1 MQRVRLPAEQRRQD
15 ILDHAAHLFTEHG
28 FEAVS
33 MGTIA
38 QAIGTS
44 RPNVY
49 TYFPDLVSV
58 LRVLLDRRL
67 SDLEAELTP
76 QLAPGAPLDLSALWD
91 TLGQHRQTLLLLH
104 CAGDP
109 VLRAERERFDVLVSG
124 LLRDVPEERR
134 ALMSSLVRGLVYE
147 TLVQGRPAEHALTE
161 LAILL
166 RPAAN

>member
-1 MQRVRLPAEQRRQD
+1 MQGLDKTARPGPDPADARPGRETARGRAKAERRRA
-15 ILDHAAHLFTEHG
+15 LVDHAARLFADQG

-76 QLAPGAPLDLSALWD
+76 
-91 TLGQHRQTLLLLH
+91 
-104 CAGDP
+104 
-109 VLRAERERFDVLVSG
+109 
-124 LLRDVPEERR
+124 
-134 ALMSSLVRGLVYE
+134 
-147 TLVQGRPAEHALTE
+147 
-161 LAILL
+161 
-166 RPAAN
+166 

>member
-15 ILDHAAHLFTEHG
+15 ILNHAAHLFADQG

-76 QLAPGAPLDLSALWD
+76 QLGPGASLNLSALWE
-91 TLGQHRQTLLLLH
+91 HAR
-104 CAGDP
+104 AAPADP
-109 VLRAERERFDVLVSG
+109 PAAALR
-124 LLRDVPEERR
+124 RR
-134 ALMSSLVRGLVYE
+134 ACPSCR
-147 TLVQGRPAEHALTE
+147 T
-161 LAILL
+161 
-166 RPAAN
+166 